1 VSRAD
6 LFGLLQLSDASLAAA
21 VGMDLG
27 AAGKYRRALKETV
40 PADLEEFLSKAGL
53 GSLVTTTNTT

>member
-1 VSRAD
+1 